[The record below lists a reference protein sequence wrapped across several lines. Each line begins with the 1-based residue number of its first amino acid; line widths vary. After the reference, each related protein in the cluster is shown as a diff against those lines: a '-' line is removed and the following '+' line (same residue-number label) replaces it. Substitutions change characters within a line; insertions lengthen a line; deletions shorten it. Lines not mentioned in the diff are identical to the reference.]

1 MKFGTDLL
9 FLYEIHS
16 LVQFDPDR
24 CMGGSGQND
33 KDFVFSSNTRAY
45 HNPSYIQRIST
56 ISVANPYICVGS
68 GLRCR
73 EKLGKFVSC
82 NAGRTRTIDLNRGAF
97 PVSCVQPKETFY
109 GKPVAP
115 MKSAHS
121 EGVPF
126 GGLNSSGIKEPKWA
140 ILNPR
145 KFLNSRNLFHPS
157 YLT

>member
-1 MKFGTDLL
+1 MAQTCCFCTKYTRWF
-9 FLYEIHS
+9 S
-16 LVQFDPDR
+16 LTPI
-24 CMGGSGQND
+24 GAWAAPG
-33 KDFVFSSNTRAY
+33 K
-45 HNPSYIQRIST
+45 T
-56 ISVANPYICVGS
+56 IRTSFFPLTLELTIIPVTYNESPQSRWQTHICVGS

-121 EGVPF
+121 EGLPF

-145 KFLNSRNLFHPS
+145 KFLSSRNLFHPS